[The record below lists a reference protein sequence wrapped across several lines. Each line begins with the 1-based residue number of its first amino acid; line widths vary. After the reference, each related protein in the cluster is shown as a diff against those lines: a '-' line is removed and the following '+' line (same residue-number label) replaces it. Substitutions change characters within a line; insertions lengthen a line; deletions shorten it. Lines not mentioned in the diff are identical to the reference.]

1 MIIRTTVI
9 ICVIL
14 LGCSGR
20 KERPEGIL
28 KPSEM
33 VHMYTE
39 MYVAEE
45 KVNRLSLPR
54 DSAEK
59 VFKIIEKKV
68 FEKTNISDS
77 AFRQSIEFYMNHPQ
91 DLELIY
97 TAVVDSLNL
106 REQRTTVK
114 KLKE

>member
-1 MIIRTTVI
+1 MTIRTTAI
-9 ICVIL
+9 IGLIL
-14 LGCSGR
+14 LGCSSR
-20 KERPEGIL
+20 QEKPAGIL
-28 KPSEM
+28 KSSEM

-45 KVNRLSLPR
+45 RVTRLSLPR

-59 VFKIIEKKV
+59 VFKLIEKKV
-68 FEKTNISDS
+68 FEKNNIADS
-77 AFRQSIEFYMNHPQ
+77 VFRQSIAHYMNHPK

-106 REQRTTVK
+106 REQRATAK